1 MFRCWFPSDKDN
13 FTVRTAEFAPIC
25 DFALVNFCKGF
36 NVDVGKVIVGVYDN
50 RDTVIGQY
58 RSDKAFI
65 CFFRFQRTAR
75 QTDITPSFRNG
86 GYAGA
91 GTGGLYGNFM
101 SSFAC
106 IKASPKTVIF
116 HGG

>member
-1 MFRCWFPSDKDN
+1 M
-13 FTVRTAEFAPIC
+13 
-25 DFALVNFCKGF
+25 
-36 NVDVGKVIVGVYDN
+36 YDN

-91 GTGGLYGNFM
+91 GTGGIVCKLYAVIRLHKSLAQCTDNLCRDCCKNLYQKPFECCVFHVRYLLL
-101 SSFAC
+101 SF
-106 IKASPKTVIF
+106 IFFVVVSLSDVYNDKARM
-116 HGG
+116 

>member
-1 MFRCWFPSDKDN
+1 MRTISPSAP
-13 FTVRTAEFAPIC
+13 AEFAPIC

-36 NVDVGKVIVGVYDN
+36 NVDIRKVVTRVHDN

-91 GTGGLYGNFM
+91 GTRWDCM
-101 SSFAC
+101 
-106 IKASPKTVIF
+106 
-116 HGG
+116 